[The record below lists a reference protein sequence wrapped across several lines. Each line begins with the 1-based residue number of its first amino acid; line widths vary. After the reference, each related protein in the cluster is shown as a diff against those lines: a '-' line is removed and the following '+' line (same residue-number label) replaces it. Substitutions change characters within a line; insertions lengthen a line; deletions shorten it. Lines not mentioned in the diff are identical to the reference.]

1 MNDNEA
7 CAYVG
12 KYMRK
17 AGKPKPIRPRREL
30 SPDQYYLYA
39 FRNMCALPPMS
50 GVKSYMWRVK
60 FRATGFP
67 AIQVIILLDEQQSC
81 DAAVLATRQRF
92 AAIDDLFIV
101 VTPCERAFLRL
112 CRSSR

>member
-1 MNDNEA
+1 MNVNQV

-60 FRATGFP
+60 FRARGFP
-67 AIQVIILLDEQQSC
+67 AIQVIMLLDDQHSC
-81 DAAVLATRQRF
+81 DAAVHAMRQRF
-92 AAIDDLFIV
+92 VAIDDICIYC
-101 VTPCERAFLRL
+101 TSCERAFLRL
-112 CRSSR
+112 CRT